1 MFGTALYI
9 FKDTMMTKNTRWI
22 PVLALGS
29 ILLASSG
36 WANNNEDTEDTRVT
50 SREQAREANET
61 AVKDAAVNLREE
73 TQLDLDIRLLGP
85 TSLKV
90 SVRQ

>member
-1 MFGTALYI
+1 MFGTALHI
-9 FKDTMMTKNTRWI
+9 FKDTIMTKNTRWI

-36 WANNNEDTEDTRVT
+36 WANNNEDTEDTRMT

>member
-1 MFGTALYI
+1 
-9 FKDTMMTKNTRWI
+9 MTKNTRWI

-36 WANNNEDTEDTRVT
+36 WANNNEDTEDTRMT

-73 TQLDLDIRLLGP
+73 PQLDLDIRLLGP

>member
-1 MFGTALYI
+1 MLRLSGTALQI

-50 SREQAREANET
+50 SRE
-61 AVKDAAVNLREE
+61 
-73 TQLDLDIRLLGP
+73 
-85 TSLKV
+85 
-90 SVRQ
+90 

>member
-1 MFGTALYI
+1 
-9 FKDTMMTKNTRWI
+9 MTKNTRWI

-36 WANNNEDTEDTRVT
+36 WANNNEDTEDTRMT

-61 AVKDAAVNLREE
+61 AVKDAAVNLRVE
-73 TQLDLDIRLLGP
+73 TQLDLDIRLLRP

>member
-1 MFGTALYI
+1 LFGTALLI
-9 FKDTMMTKNTRWI
+9 FKDTIMTKNTRWI
-22 PVLALGS
+22 PALALGS

>member
-1 MFGTALYI
+1 
-9 FKDTMMTKNTRWI
+9 MTKNTRWI

-36 WANNNEDTEDTRVT
+36 WANNNEDTEDTRMT

-61 AVKDAAVNLREE
+61 AVKDAAVNLRVE

>member
-1 MFGTALYI
+1 MFGTALHI

-22 PVLALGS
+22 PVLALSS

-61 AVKDAAVNLREE
+61 AVKDAAVNLREA

>member
-1 MFGTALYI
+1 
-9 FKDTMMTKNTRWI
+9 MTKNTRWI

-36 WANNNEDTEDTRVT
+36 WANNNEDTEDTRMT

-61 AVKDAAVNLREE
+61 AVKDAAVNLREA

>member
-1 MFGTALYI
+1 
-9 FKDTMMTKNTRWI
+9 MTKNTRWI

-61 AVKDAAVNLREE
+61 AVKDAAVNLREA

>member
-1 MFGTALYI
+1 
-9 FKDTMMTKNTRWI
+9 MTKNTRWI
-22 PVLALGS
+22 PGLALGS

-36 WANNNEDTEDTRVT
+36 WANNNEDTEDTRMT

>member
-1 MFGTALYI
+1 MFGTALLI
-9 FKDTMMTKNTRWI
+9 FKDTIMTKNTRWI
-22 PVLALGS
+22 PALALGS

>member
-1 MFGTALYI
+1 
-9 FKDTMMTKNTRWI
+9 MTKNTRWI

-36 WANNNEDTEDTRVT
+36 WANNNEDTEDTRMT

>member
-1 MFGTALYI
+1 
-9 FKDTMMTKNTRWI
+9 MMTKNTRWI

-50 SREQAREANET
+50 SLEQAREANET
-61 AVKDAAVNLREE
+61 AVKDAAVNLRVE

-85 TSLKV
+85 PTLKF